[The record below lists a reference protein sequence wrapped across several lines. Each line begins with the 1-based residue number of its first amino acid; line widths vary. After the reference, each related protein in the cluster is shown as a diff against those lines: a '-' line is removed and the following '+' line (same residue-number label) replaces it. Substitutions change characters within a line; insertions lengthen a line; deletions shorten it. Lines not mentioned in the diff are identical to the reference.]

1 MMPAVDPLGVLM
13 RTLVALGPA
22 AVVPVGLAVTA
33 PPEDDA
39 TSTNERTF
47 FASALRTWARL
58 VRRLVWPAA
67 LAFAVA
73 LALPAGS
80 LAAALTLPWVLVSAL
95 IGAGALARFLSREA
109 KARFDPAELAIDV
122 GHAYLPVG
130 GVWAFVHR
138 ADLGVLGFAGTA
150 ALLTA
155 AHFHY
160 AGFGA
165 CVLVGS
171 LARTLPERGKARDRG
186 DLAAL
191 ALTGASVALL
201 AIGITVS
208 RSLEV
213 AAAWTLVGGIV
224 LVARLAFR
232 ASSAEAA
239 ARTLTRVSASAGVF
253 AAAFAAH
260 FATVG
265 FASLDGAALRRMML
279 FHAGVNALG
288 FVLLGLVARLVVRR
302 AQEMPRP
309 Q

>member
-1 MMPAVDPLGVLM
+1 MTPTLDPLGVLI
-13 RTLVALGPA
+13 RVLVALGPV
-22 AVVPVGLAVTA
+22 AVVPLGLAVTA
-33 PPEDDA
+33 RPEADA
-39 TSTNERTF
+39 PLVNERRIE
-47 FASALRTWARL
+47 ALLRTWTRL

-67 LAFAVA
+67 SAFAFS
-73 LALPAGS
+73 LSLPAGP

-95 IGAGALARFLSREA
+95 IGAGALVRFFSRERST
-109 KARFDPAELAIDV
+109 RFAPAELAIDL
-122 GHAYLPVG
+122 GHGYLPVG
-130 GVWAFVHR
+130 GAWAFVHR
-138 ADLGVLGFAGTA
+138 ADLSVLGFAGTA

-171 LARTLPERGKARDRG
+171 LARSRSRRGELLDRV
-186 DLAAL
+186 DLGAL
-191 ALTGASVALL
+191 VLTGASVALL
-201 AIGITVS
+201 AMGITVS
-208 RSLEV
+208 RTLEV
-213 AAAWTLVGGIV
+213 AAAWTLVGGIL

-232 ASSAEAA
+232 TSATETEARALTRLSASS
-239 ARTLTRVSASAGVF
+239 GVF

-302 AQEMPRP
+302 AQETPRR

>member
-1 MMPAVDPLGVLM
+1 MTPTLDPLAVSI
-13 RTLVALGPA
+13 RVLVALGPV
-22 AVVPVGLAVTA
+22 AVVPIGLAVTA
-33 PPEDDA
+33 RPEADE
-39 TSTNERTF
+39 SLGSEGRIE
-47 FASALRTWARL
+47 SILRTWTRL

-67 LAFAVA
+67 SAFAVA
-73 LALPAGS
+73 LALPAGP
-80 LAAALTLPWVLVSAL
+80 LAAALTIPWVLVSAL
-95 IGAGALARFLSREA
+95 IGAGALVRFFSRERT
-109 KARFDPAELAIDV
+109 KRFDPAELALDL

-130 GVWAFVHR
+130 GAWALVHR

-171 LARTLPERGKARDRG
+171 LARSRSRRGGRLDAA

-191 ALTGASVALL
+191 VLTGASVALL
-201 AIGITVS
+201 AVGITVS
-208 RSLEV
+208 RKLEV
-213 AAAWTLVGGIV
+213 GAAWTLVVGIL

-232 ASSAEAA
+232 ASAAESE
-239 ARTLTRVSASAGVF
+239 ARALTRVSASAGVF

-279 FHAGVNALG
+279 FHAGVNAIG

-302 AQEMPRP
+302 AQETPRR